1 MHHLNAETLA
11 RLVDERPAADES
23 AHLAGCAVCAGEL
36 DALKQQT
43 ASLRELPD
51 PVMPDL
57 LRKRIA
63 LALEAEPMSA
73 PAVPRTMG
81 AWTSIAAGVALFVL
95 GGAAG
100 TWVVAPNLA
109 PGGGPATA
117 AFPLAANAD
126 PATEAASALA
136 AAEAEYMNA
145 LARFARLN
153 YSDDGMDPLSRLA
166 ALEGIVLTT
175 RSALREAPADPV
187 INGYH
192 LTALGQRD
200 ELLRRIEGL
209 ESAGD
214 EWF

>member
-11 RLVDERPAADES
+11 RLVDERPTADES
-23 AHLAGCAVCAGEL
+23 AHLTGCAVCAGEL
-36 DALKQQT
+36 DALKRQT
-43 ASLRELPD
+43 MNLRELPD

-57 LRKRIA
+57 LRRRIA
-63 LALEAEPMSA
+63 LALEAEPMST
-73 PAVPRTMG
+73 PAARRTMG
-81 AWTSIAAGVALFVL
+81 AWTSIAAGIALFVL
-95 GGAAG
+95 GGAVG
-100 TWVVAPNLA
+100 TWVVAPSLA
-109 PGGGPATA
+109 PGGGPAPA
-117 AFPLAANAD
+117 ASPLAANAD
-126 PATEAASALA
+126 LATEAAALA

-153 YSDDGMDPLSRLA
+153 YSDDGMDPLNRLA